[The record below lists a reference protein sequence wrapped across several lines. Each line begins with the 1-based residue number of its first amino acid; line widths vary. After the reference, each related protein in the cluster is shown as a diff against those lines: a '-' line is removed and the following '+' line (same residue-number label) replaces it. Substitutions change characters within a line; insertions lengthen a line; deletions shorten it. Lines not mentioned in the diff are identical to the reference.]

1 MRENRPSGLEGGV
14 ALIPPS
20 LPLSCAAA
28 TTHGAFQLAKRLEC
42 ASLLALSKSDTAPGN
57 LPPTPILQACST
69 PEPIRCSPDDIALR
83 WPACTG
89 ARAG

>member
-1 MRENRPSGLEGGV
+1 MRENRPSGSEGGV

-20 LPLSCAAA
+20 LRLSCAAA
-28 TTHGAFQLAKRLEC
+28 TPHGASELAQRLEC
-42 ASLLALSKSDTAPGN
+42 ARLLALSVYYTAAGN